1 MKVLFMGQSSPLTMI
16 PLKAVAKHHEIAGIA
31 ESTSVRYKPAVELIK
46 RIVDGRKAY
55 VSLRYFA
62 RKKAIPYYAQSDA
75 SQIGLANFV
84 QSINPD
90 IICVAGFS
98 RLLKKDVFSVP
109 LHGAIN
115 FHPALLPN
123 YRGPQ
128 PLFWHYYFMEPQI
141 GATIHYL
148 DEGEDTGDII
158 KQKSMPIPPGMPV
171 DLLAGKLITLGA
183 ALMVEALSDIEQG
196 IVERIPQKHLPC
208 PFRARHIK
216 KNEQW
221 VQWDWPL
228 ERVWHFLRGT
238 ASKNRELLSKIPGFS
253 WKVAGYEKTFQPKA
267 PGKIDRDFHQ
277 FYLTHKEGKIYIQ
290 PSWSLRAFLRD
301 VYRFFSNAA

>member
-158 KQKSMPIPPGMPV
+158 KQKSMPIPPRHARGF
-171 DLLAGKLITLGA
+171 AGRKADHSGRRSDGGSAQRYRTGNRRKNSPETSSVSLQGA
-183 ALMVEALSDIEQG
+183 AH
-196 IVERIPQKHLPC
+196 QKKRTMGAMGL
-208 PFRARHIK
+208 
-216 KNEQW
+216 
-221 VQWDWPL
+221 
-228 ERVWHFLRGT
+228 
-238 ASKNRELLSKIPGFS
+238 
-253 WKVAGYEKTFQPKA
+253 
-267 PGKIDRDFHQ
+267 
-277 FYLTHKEGKIYIQ
+277 
-290 PSWSLRAFLRD
+290 
-301 VYRFFSNAA
+301 AA